1 MEQTKMYQVSTI
13 HALSMG
19 YSKTVID
26 VSELLAHG
34 NTGLGT
40 FKNMDGEMI
49 VADGHCYRADEKG
62 NVTEADGSMGV
73 PFSSVAFLEKSGGIS
88 IGEMKDIE
96 ALKTYLT
103 AEIEGAFGL
112 NSMHIVRIDGRF
124 RSLSARSER
133 PCRTDH
139 TSLSDLMD
147 VIQNE
152 FRFEDI
158 SGTLVCIYY
167 PDYMDGLNA
176 AGWHLHFVSEDRLKG
191 GHVMGLEML
200 DGTVYITKINSIEV
214 RLPDEPAFDTYSL
227 KNASADEIKKIEQ
240 GSK

>member
-1 MEQTKMYQVSTI
+1 M
-13 HALSMG
+13 
-19 YSKTVID
+19 
-26 VSELLAHG
+26 
-34 NTGLGT
+34 
-40 FKNMDGEMI
+40 
-49 VADGHCYRADEKG
+49 
-62 NVTEADGSMGV
+62 
-73 PFSSVAFLEKSGGIS
+73 
-88 IGEMKDIE
+88 
-96 ALKTYLT
+96 
-103 AEIEGAFGL
+103 EIEVMSRLHRGMTEIDGNGLFTGEEVRVLIVYISKFEYSRLRGIIRAHDPNAFIVETTG
-112 NSMHIVRIDGRF
+112 VRIDGKF